1 MEATVAAILDHLLAQ
16 PPRLGAGRLLS
27 IDGPAGSG
35 KTTLAA
41 AVDEAARAV
50 VGSVRLLHMDDVYEG
65 WRGLGSA
72 PQRLRNDVLE
82 PLSFGRPGFY
92 RRWDWVADDWA
103 ELHAVRPVD
112 LLIVEGV
119 GSGSPLLRDHC
130 STLVFVSAPADLR
143 LSRGLARDGAAA
155 RENWKAWMADEDRH
169 FADNGTE
176 WAADLH
182 VDALGRLVDS
192 P

>member
-1 MEATVAAILDHLLAQ
+1 MEATVTAILDHLLAQ
-16 PPRLGAGRLLS
+16 PPRLGPGRLLS

-41 AVDEAARAV
+41 EVEEAARAV

-65 WRGLGSA
+65 WCGLGSA

-103 ELHAVRPVD
+103 ELHAVQPVD

-130 STLVFVSAPADLR
+130 STLVFVTAPGELR
-143 LSRGLARDGAAA
+143 LSRGLARDGEAA
-155 RENWKAWMADEDRH
+155 RDNWTAWMVDEERH
-169 FADNGTE
+169 FAANGTE
-176 WAADLH
+176 SAADLL
-182 VDALGRLVDS
+182 VDARGGLLES

>member
-1 MEATVAAILDHLLAQ
+1 MEATVTAILDHLLAQ
-16 PPRLGAGRLLS
+16 PPRLGPGRLLC

-41 AVDEAARAV
+41 AVEEPARAAL
-50 VGSVRLLHMDDVYEG
+50 GSVRMLHMDDVYEG

-92 RRWDWVADDWA
+92 RRWDWEADDWA

-119 GSGSPLLRDHC
+119 GSGSPELRDHC
-130 STLVFVSAPADLR
+130 STLVFVTAPLDVR
-143 LSRGLARDGAAA
+143 LSRGLARDGEAA
-155 RENWKAWMADEDRH
+155 RDNWTAWMADEQRH
-169 FADNGTE
+169 FAANGTE
-176 WAADLH
+176 CCADLY
-182 VDALGRLVDS
+182 VDALGGLLGS

>member
-16 PPRLGAGRLLS
+16 PPRLGPGRLLS

-41 AVDEAARAV
+41 AVEHAAGAALDN
-50 VGSVRLLHMDDVYEG
+50 VRVLHMDDVYEG
-65 WRGLGSA
+65 WHGLGSA
-72 PQRLRNDVLE
+72 PHRLRNDVLE

-92 RRWDWVADDWA
+92 RRWDWNADDWA
-103 ELHAVRPVD
+103 ELHAVQPVE

-119 GSGSPLLRDHC
+119 GSGSPELRHHC
-130 STLVFVSAPADLR
+130 STLVFVTAPADLR
-143 LSRGLARDGAAA
+143 LSRGLARDGERA
-155 RENWKAWMADEDRH
+155 RDNWTAWMADEQRH
-169 FADNGTE
+169 FAASGTE
-176 WAADLH
+176 WEADLH
-182 VDALGRLVDS
+182 VDELGRLLGS